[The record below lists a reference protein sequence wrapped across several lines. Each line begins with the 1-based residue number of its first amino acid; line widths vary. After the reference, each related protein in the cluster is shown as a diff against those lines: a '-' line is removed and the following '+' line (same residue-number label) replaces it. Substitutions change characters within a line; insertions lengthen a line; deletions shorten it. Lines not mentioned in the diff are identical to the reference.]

1 MYQLPYRLTPHSA
14 TCEVLFSVI
23 HIHTPVGQFLV
34 YCLYLNINSTAFFLF
49 RLSLLVRNLK
59 NPLFPFLFQKF
70 FIVTTFCLSFSLP
83 PINVSISSILFLFHS
98 DSLRSHEACSA
109 LIFFIWRGYCCNWIS
124 RRCLSPDMA
133 EICFLYLFFISSV
146 RFVFLHSEGL
156 FSRIFISFGRF
167 GLKFSFKLFRWA

>member
-70 FIVTTFCLSFSLP
+70 FIVTTFLSF
-83 PINVSISSILFLFHS
+83 LFLASNKCFYLLNPVS
-98 DSLRSHEACSA
+98 FPLR
-109 LIFFIWRGYCCNWIS
+109 FFAF
-124 RRCLSPDMA
+124 P
-133 EICFLYLFFISSV
+133 
-146 RFVFLHSEGL
+146 
-156 FSRIFISFGRF
+156 
-167 GLKFSFKLFRWA
+167 